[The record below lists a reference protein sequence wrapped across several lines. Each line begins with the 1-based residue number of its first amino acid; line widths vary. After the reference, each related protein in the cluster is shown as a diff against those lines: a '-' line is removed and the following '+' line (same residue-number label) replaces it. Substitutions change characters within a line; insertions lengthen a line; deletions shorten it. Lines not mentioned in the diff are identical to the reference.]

1 VGWPISLPALILLG
15 WAMAG
20 LLWWDRRKRV
30 IIDALVPWTM
40 AGMAL
45 VVVAMG
51 LLLATLPAPAAEQAV
66 RGVLLLEGAYGFW
79 VLARRSAV
87 RSGNGRR

>member
-15 WAMAG
+15 WGMAG
-20 LLWWDRRKRV
+20 LLWWDRRRKV
-30 IIDALVPWTM
+30 IVDALLPWTM

-45 VVVAMG
+45 VAVALG
-51 LLLATLPAPAAEQAV
+51 LLLASLPAPPAEQVV
-66 RGVLLLEGAYGFW
+66 RGVVLIEAIYCFR

-87 RSGNGRR
+87 RSGHGRR